1 MRVFFT
7 CRSMRLELS
16 LLVGVCDES
25 FGLHV
30 ARIVN
35 FPQRVLEYAE
45 RKAVELEDAGT
56 QKHSVISS
64 HTDQTESGGVMD
76 TDEGK
81 VLTEGRVT
89 MCAMYCLFDTLQGKN
104 IHWNVIFAS

>member
-1 MRVFFT
+1 M
-7 CRSMRLELS
+7 
-16 LLVGVCDES
+16 
-25 FGLHV
+25 

-56 QKHSVISS
+56 QKHSVLSS

-81 VLTEGRVT
+81 VLTEGQLQ
-89 MCAMYCLFDTLQGKN
+89 CAICTDCLYK
-104 IHWNVIFAS
+104 

>member
-1 MRVFFT
+1 MHST
-7 CRSMRLELS
+7 SYISSAPC

-56 QKHSVISS
+56 QKHSVLSS
-64 HTDQTESGGVMD
+64 HTEQSESEGVMD
-76 TDEGK
+76 TDEKK
-81 VLTEGRVT
+81 VLTEGRGDNV
-89 MCAMYCLFDTLQGKN
+89 CYGLF
-104 IHWNVIFAS
+104 I

>member
-1 MRVFFT
+1 MQY
-7 CRSMRLELS
+7 S
-16 LLVGVCDES
+16 LPIVGVCDES

-56 QKHSVISS
+56 QKHSVINS
-64 HTDQTESGGVMD
+64 HSEQLEAEGVID

-81 VLTEGRVT
+81 VLTEG
-89 MCAMYCLFDTLQGKN
+89 Q
-104 IHWNVIFAS
+104 